1 MQIFN
6 MLEKLRQEKKS
17 VVYIKK
23 LLKENNRFLKDL
35 LKLLKW

>member
-17 VVYIKK
+17 VLYIKK
-23 LLKENNRFLKDL
+23 LLTENNRFLKDL